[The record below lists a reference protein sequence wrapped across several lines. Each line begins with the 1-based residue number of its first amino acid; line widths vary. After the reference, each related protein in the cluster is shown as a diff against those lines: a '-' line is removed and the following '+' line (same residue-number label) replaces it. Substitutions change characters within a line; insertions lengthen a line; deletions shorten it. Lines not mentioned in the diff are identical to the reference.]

1 MITFLG
7 KKLTPEQAAK
17 LIVEEGID
25 QSLTHW
31 DSDTYSGEELVKVMT
46 KREYDLV
53 RDQVRKIL
61 GRIHK
66 LLGQG
71 ERA

>member
-7 KKLTPEQAAK
+7 KKLTPKQAAK
-17 LIVEEGID
+17 LIVEEGIG
-25 QSLTHW
+25 QNLTHW
-31 DSDTYSGEELVKVMT
+31 DSDTYSGEELARVMT
-46 KREYDLV
+46 QREWRLV
-53 RDQVRKIL
+53 NDQIKKIWS
-61 GRIHK
+61 RIDK